1 MKRTSSRLSKGS
13 LDTAVPTPAPEGT
26 PPRKTKVVNY
36 AEPSDDEIDAM
47 SVDSAGDDA
56 ADIKQAPK
64 VMRNSIPMHEVER
77 SSIDR
82 LVQLSRYRTIFE
94 PFITPKVLKQ
104 LNDVLINK
112 PTVGDD
118 DRTFTPQLITQPYC
132 MAPACKMRSYQLEG
146 LSFLVNNYHR
156 SINCILAD
164 EMGLGKTLQSIACI
178 AHLAI
183 VKKQSGPYLVI
194 VPLSVLFNWI
204 NEFKK
209 WCPQLK
215 VVRLHTLDKDE
226 QLRLRKVLHN
236 PDVAQV
242 VVTTYDTIKT
252 GGLSHSLRSIVWR
265 AAFLD
270 EGHRIKNENSEVSKA
285 CHGLRTRFRVILT
298 GTPVQNNLHEFGAL
312 LSFLAPNIFTNLEL
326 FDSAFALK
334 VSKVD
339 KSPKKHHR
347 SHSITDAKDGQSGND
362 AGADAEAP
370 RTAQQI
376 DRALLA
382 SAHYMMKPFVL
393 RRLKSEVEQKLPPKY
408 ETKINCPMTDIQK
421 DLTRALL
428 FKEQALLSK
437 LDGTC
442 KCSTVC
448 LSG

>member
-13 LDTAVPTPAPEGT
+13 LEDVAVTPVPVET
-26 PPRKTKVVNY
+26 STRKAKEVNY
-36 AEPSDDEIDAM
+36 AEPSDDESDSM
-47 SVDSAGDDA
+47 SVESAGGDA
-56 ADIKQAPK
+56 AETKAVPK
-64 VMRNSIPMHEVER
+64 VLRNSIPMHEVER

-94 PFITPKVLKQ
+94 PFITPKVMKQ

-112 PTVGDD
+112 PTVGEDEKA
-118 DRTFTPQLITQPYC
+118 FSPQLITQPYC
-132 MAPACKMRSYQLEG
+132 MAPTCKMRSYQLEG

-164 EMGLGKTLQSIACI
+164 EMGLGKTLQSISCI

-183 VKKQSGPYLVI
+183 VKKLSGPYLVI

-215 VVRLHTLDKDE
+215 VVRLHSLDKDE

-236 PDVAQV
+236 PDIAQV

-252 GGLSHSLRSIVWR
+252 GGLSHALRSMVWR

-326 FDSAFALK
+326 FDAAFALK

-347 SHSITDAKDGQSGND
+347 SHSISNDSDAGKS
-362 AGADAEAP
+362 GADAEGASEAP

-437 LDGTC
+437 LDG
-442 KCSTVC
+442 KRWLIIS
-448 LSG
+448 LSE